1 MKILQVK
8 VFIVFMY
15 MLSIFNKILK
25 PLFLTILILTSSEI
39 LFSQSYKSSSKKAI
53 KNYEK
58 ACHEFLNDNRK
69 ALMYAEKAL
78 SYDENYLDAILIK
91 AELYLD
97 MLSYDSLAMKSYE
110 RLFEIDSM
118 AFPKSA
124 ISLSKLYMKY
134 FRYDQAISLLNWFL
148 SLQEQKET
156 IRKIAEKELDLTEF
170 RKNLYENPVNYTPKN
185 IGRVINTSD
194 DAYINQYHPSEE
206 KIVFTN
212 FHAFECKVTENVYV
226 SSLMDSLWTMPEPLL
241 ENIDS
246 YGYVGAAN
254 ISFDGKEIYFSGCG
268 WENGHGSCDIYRV
281 EFLCGKWS
289 EPQNIN
295 SINTS
300 DWESQPC
307 VSADGKELYFVRRDK
322 KLGTSD
328 IFVSYRNDNHSWT
341 KAERLTSV
349 INTEGNEMAPFVHH
363 DGKTLYFSSDSH
375 LGMGGYDLFVS
386 RRDANGEW
394 TQPVNLGY
402 PLNSSGNE
410 INLVVSN
417 DAVKAFISAN
427 RTEGYGGFDIY
438 EFELDDRFRPENIEI
453 EKKSDEDYYLYA
465 LEKKQDV
472 TIRNI
477 YFKFDS
483 ADLTS
488 ESEEGINEVYDFLV
502 QHPYLKIEIMGH
514 TDDMGNADY
523 NQLLSERRAES
534 VAEALIKKGI
544 SSERIKTKG
553 CGSTQPLFPNNFDEL
568 RDFNRRVSM
577 GFSQ

>member
-25 PLFLTILILTSSEI
+25 PLFLAILILTSSEI

-97 MLSYDSLAMKSYE
+97 MSYDSLAMKSYE

-134 FRYDQAISLLNWFL
+134 FRYDEAISLLNWFL
-148 SLQEQKET
+148 SLQGQKET
-156 IRKIAEKELDLTEF
+156 IRKIAEKELDLAEF
-170 RKNLYENPVNYTPKN
+170 RKKLYESPVNYTPKN

-328 IFVSYRNDNHSWT
+328 IFVSYRNDNDSWT

-363 DGKTLYFSSDSH
+363 DGKTLYFSSDTH

-386 RRDANGEW
+386 RRDANGKW
-394 TQPVNLGY
+394 SQPLNLGY
-402 PLNSSGNE
+402 PLNSSGDE

-417 DAVKAFISAN
+417 DAVKAFISAT
-427 RTEGYGGFDIY
+427 RPEGYGGFDIY
-438 EFELDDRFRPENIEI
+438 EFELDDRFRPEAVEV
-453 EKKSDEDYYLYA
+453 EKKSDEDYYLSA
-465 LEKKQDV
+465 LEKRQDV
-472 TIRNI
+472 TLKNI

-488 ESEEGINEVYDFLV
+488 ESEEGINEVYDFLM
-502 QHPYLKIEIMGH
+502 QHPDIKIEIVGH
-514 TDDMGNADY
+514 TDDMGDEKY
-523 NQLLSERRAES
+523 NQLLSERRALS
-534 VAEALIKKGI
+534 VAEALIKKGV
-544 SSERIKTKG
+544 SAERIKTKG

-577 GFSQ
+577 GLSQ